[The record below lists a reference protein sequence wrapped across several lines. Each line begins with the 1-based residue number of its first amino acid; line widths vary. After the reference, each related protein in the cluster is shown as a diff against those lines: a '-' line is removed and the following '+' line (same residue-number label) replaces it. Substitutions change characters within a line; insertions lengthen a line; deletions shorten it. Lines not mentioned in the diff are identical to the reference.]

1 MRYDVIVIG
10 AGAAGCALAARLSED
25 AGRSIIGLEAGPD
38 YPDFD
43 YLPDELKYGSSS
55 AASVPGG
62 PHNWSFTGTGTPGRT
77 RQFPAPRGKVFG
89 GSSAINSQSFLRGV
103 PEDYDN
109 WASLGNDQW
118 AYLDVLPYFRKM
130 ERDLDFLDD
139 FHGSSGPM
147 PVRRHKPETWHPF
160 QSAFYRTCV
169 QAGFPEHADKNHPE
183 SDGVGPTP
191 FNNLDGV
198 RMNTALTYINP
209 SRQRLNLTLRANVV
223 ANRILFDGKRA
234 IGVEVESGGE
244 TFVVSGREIVL
255 SAGAIKSPQLLMLSG
270 VGPPAHLGSLGIPLV
285 HELPGVGQNLRDHPL
300 VQVRLR
306 LKEGFSPEPG
316 ESSLQ
321 TALHYTATG
330 SAARSDMEIVPSSL
344 PAPLAA
350 DPSRAWDASLSCILK
365 LGVSAGEL
373 TLSSTD
379 PNVQPD
385 LDYRYL
391 VDPWD
396 RQRLHEA
403 VRVCHRLLE
412 HESLKAVVADRISP
426 TDRDLSSD
434 RALDA
439 WVAEHLS
446 STNHMSGTCKMG
458 PESDSMAVVDQ
469 YCRAYGLKG
478 LRVADTSVMPDLVR
492 RGTNATAI
500 MIGERVA
507 DFIRGGM

>member
-1 MRYDVIVIG
+1 MRYDVIVVG
-10 AGAAGCALAARLSED
+10 AGSAGCALAARLSED
-25 AGRSIIGLEAGPD
+25 PKRSIIVLEAGPD
-38 YPDFD
+38 YPDFE

-62 PHNWSFTGTGTPGRT
+62 PHNWSFTGTGMPGAARH
-77 RQFPAPRGKVFG
+77 FPAPRGKVFG

-118 AYLDVLPYFRKM
+118 AYLNVLPYFRKL
-130 ERDLDFLDD
+130 ETDSDFQDD
-139 FHGSSGPM
+139 FHGSNGPI
-147 PVRRHKPETWHPF
+147 PVRRHKPEAWHPI

-169 QAGFPEHADKNHPE
+169 QAGFPEYADKNHPE

-191 FNNLDGV
+191 FNDLDGV

-209 SRQRLNLTLRANVV
+209 IRQRLNLTLRANV
-223 ANRILFDGKRA
+223 AARRILFDGQRA

-244 TFVVSGREIVL
+244 RFSVYGEEIVL

-270 VGPPAHLGSLGIPLV
+270 VGPPEHLGRLGIPLV
-285 HELPGVGQNLRDHPL
+285 HEMPGVGQNLKDHPM

-306 LKEGFSPEPG
+306 LKEDFSS
-316 ESSLQ
+316 ESDGPRLQ

-330 SAARSDMEIVPSSL
+330 SAARSDMEILPSSF
-344 PAPLAA
+344 PAPLVA
-350 DPSRAWDASLSCILK
+350 DPNGVANASLICILK

-391 VDPWD
+391 SDPWD
-396 RQRLHEA
+396 LQRLSEA

-412 HESLKAVVADRISP
+412 HEAFRAVVADRITP

-439 WVAEHLS
+439 WVKERLG
-446 STNHMSGTCKMG
+446 STNHLSCTCKMG
-458 PESDSMAVVDQ
+458 PESDPMAVVDQ
-469 YCRAYGLKG
+469 YCRPHGLKG

-507 DFIRGGM
+507 DFIRDGM